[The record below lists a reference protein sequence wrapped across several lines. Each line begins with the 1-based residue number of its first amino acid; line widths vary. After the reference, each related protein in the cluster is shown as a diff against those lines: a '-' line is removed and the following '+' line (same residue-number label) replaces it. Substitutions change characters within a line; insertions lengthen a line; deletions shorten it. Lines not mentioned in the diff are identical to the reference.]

1 MNTNKVLANG
11 VKFYLQVGSDEA
23 TSTQTDTKYYKVKK
37 LTIKDKATVW
47 SLEETLNP
55 DEASVFEVGNY
66 TKVGGQ
72 YTFSLSVD
80 GNKIS
85 LTKDGVIKSDAATT
99 TEASKTVTTLITDKN
114 KLSELNTFSASLMNA
129 TAVNVV
135 LATQDEVMTL
145 SLNRCM
151 R

>member
-1 MNTNKVLANG
+1 MVFRRDFK
-11 VKFYLQVGSDEA
+11 
-23 TSTQTDTKYYKVKK
+23 
-37 LTIKDKATVW
+37 
-47 SLEETLNP
+47 P

-114 KLSELNTFSASLMNA
+114 KLSELKKFSASLMNA
-129 TAVNVV
+129 TAINVV
-135 LATQDEVMTL
+135 LATQEEVMTG
-145 SLNRCM
+145 
-151 R
+151 

>member
-1 MNTNKVLANG
+1 MR
-11 VKFYLQVGSDEA
+11 A

-114 KLSELNTFSASLMNA
+114 KLSELKKILRFF
-129 TAVNVV
+129 
-135 LATQDEVMTL
+135 DERYGYQRGFGYT
-145 SLNRCM
+145 R
-151 R
+151 RGDDG